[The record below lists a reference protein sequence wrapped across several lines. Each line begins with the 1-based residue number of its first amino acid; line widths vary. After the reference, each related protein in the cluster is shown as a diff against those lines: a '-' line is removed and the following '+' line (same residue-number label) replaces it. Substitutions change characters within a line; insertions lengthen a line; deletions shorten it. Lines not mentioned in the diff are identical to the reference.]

1 MSQTIILLVS
11 INKQLQQIGHLIDG
25 FSVGVDVC
33 MPRSTQ
39 HALHPPPPANQGINV
54 KSLCAAFHHL
64 ESSSK
69 LVGARCHLS
78 ATANALQSG
87 YHLVYRHSLHKTA
100 NAFQVAITSAIEG
113 HILHNAVFH
122 LYIYRLAACA
132 LRHISCL
139 HIYLYISKQ
148 KKVRQRQNHRFA
160 PTDPNIIVFYNV
172 TSLSYVITCMLSMES
187 KASIA

>member
-25 FSVGVDVC
+25 FSVGVDVR

-39 HALHPPPPANQGINV
+39 HALHPPPANQGINV

-78 ATANALQSG
+78 ATANALQSR

-100 NAFQVAITSAIEG
+100 NAFQVAITSSIEG
-113 HILHNAVFH
+113 HILHNAIFH
-122 LYIYRLAACA
+122 LNIYRLAACA
-132 LRHISCL
+132 LRHISRL
-139 HIYLYISKQ
+139 HIYWYISKQ